1 MNIGKENRKTVLV
14 VDDSPDN
21 IMLLS
26 SILRNEYRVKAALDG
41 QAAFE
46 LAASPEPP
54 DLILLDIIM
63 PVLNG
68 FDTCARLKSAAATRD
83 IPVIFLTSRTEEED
97 ERRGFEVGAVDFI
110 SRPISPHIVRA
121 RIATH
126 LQLKAARDSLADRSA
141 WLEQEVARRIREN
154 KALQDVTMVAL
165 GSLAET
171 RNNETGNHIMRTK
184 SYIAELSNLLRNKPG
199 YAEYFEDGSIDLIIK
214 SAPLHDIGKVGIP
227 DNILLKPGKLTD
239 EEFEVMKTHT
249 TLGKE
254 AIEKAESLVEI
265 DTSFL
270 RFAREMAYTHH
281 ERWDG
286 RGYPRGL
293 AGTDIPISGRL
304 MAIADV
310 YDALISK
317 RVYKEAMS
325 FAEATKIISEE
336 AGSHFD
342 PDLVDSFKMIVDKFE
357 NIAKNWSDAG

>member
-1 MNIGKENRKTVLV
+1 VNECKEHRKTVLV

-21 IMLLS
+21 IVLLS
-26 SILRNEYRVKAALDG
+26 SILRGEYRVKAALEG
-41 QAAFE
+41 QAALE
-46 LAASPEPP
+46 LASSTEPP

-63 PVLNG
+63 PGLNG
-68 FDTCARLKSAAATRD
+68 FDTCAKLKADTAIKD

-141 WLEQEVARRIREN
+141 WLEQEVARRVREN

-184 SYIAELSNLLRNKPG
+184 SYIAELSNVLRSKPD
-199 YAEYFEDGSIDLIIK
+199 YEAYFKDGSIELIIK

-239 EEFEVMKTHT
+239 DEFEIMKTHT

-286 RGYPRGL
+286 KGYPCGL
-293 AGTDIPISGRL
+293 AGADIPLSGRL

-325 FAEATKIISEE
+325 FAEATKIIIGE

-342 PDLVDSFKMIVDKFE
+342 PELVKAFELIIDKFE
-357 NIAKNWSDAG
+357 SIAKNWSDAG

>member
-1 MNIGKENRKTVLV
+1 MSQGKEQRKTLLV

-21 IMLLS
+21 IVLLS
-26 SILRNEYRVKAALDG
+26 SILRSDYRVKAALDG
-41 QAAFE
+41 EAAIE
-46 LAASPEPP
+46 LAMSPEPP
-54 DLILLDIIM
+54 DLILLDIMM
-63 PVLNG
+63 PRLNG
-68 FDTCARLKSAAATRD
+68 FETCARLKSIAETKD
-83 IPVIFLTSRTEEED
+83 IPVIFLTSKTEEED

-110 SRPISPHIVRA
+110 SRPISPPLVRA

-126 LQLKAARDSLADRSA
+126 LQLKAARDFLADRSE
-141 WLEQEVARRIREN
+141 WLEKEVARRVREN

-184 SYIAELSNLLRNKPG
+184 SYIAELSKALRSKPSHEG
-199 YAEYFEDGSIDLIIK
+199 LFMDGSMELIIK

-286 RGYPRGL
+286 KGYPRGL
-293 AGTDIPISGRL
+293 AGAEIPISGRL

-325 FAEATKIISEE
+325 FEEAKRIISEE

-342 PDLVDSFKMIVDKFE
+342 PELVESFEMVVDTFE
-357 NIAKNWSDAG
+357 AIAKNWSDPG

>member
-1 MNIGKENRKTVLV
+1 
-14 VDDSPDN
+14 
-21 IMLLS
+21 MLLS
-26 SILRNEYRVKAALDG
+26 TILRSDYRVKAAIDG
-41 QAAFE
+41 VTAIESA
-46 LAASPEPP
+46 LSSEPP

-63 PVLNG
+63 PGMNG
-68 FDTCARLKSAAATRD
+68 FETCARLKANPLSKD

-126 LQLKAARDSLADRSA
+126 LQLKIARDFLADKSA

-184 SYIAELSNLLRNKPG
+184 SYIAELAGVLRG
-199 YAEYFEDGSIDLIIK
+199 TATYDGMFEDGSIELIVK

-227 DNILLKPGKLTD
+227 DSILLKPGKLTP
-239 EEFEVMKTHT
+239 EEFEIMKTHT
-249 TLGKE
+249 TLGRD
-254 AIEKAESLVEI
+254 AIEKAESLVEG

-286 RGYPRGL
+286 TGYPQGL
-293 AGTDIPISGRL
+293 AGTAIPLSGRL

-317 RVYKEAMS
+317 RIYKSA
-325 FAEATKIISEE
+325 ISHEE
-336 AGSHFD
+336 AAETIASESGTHFD
-342 PDLVDSFKMIVDKFE
+342 PELVKAFIRVADRFRKISKIWADKE
-357 NIAKNWSDAG
+357 

>member
-1 MNIGKENRKTVLV
+1 MAEHDERRKTVLV

-26 SILRNEYRVKAALDG
+26 SILRSDYRVKAAIDG
-41 QAAFE
+41 QTAIESA
-46 LAASPEPP
+46 LSSDPP

-63 PVLNG
+63 PGMNG
-68 FDTCARLKSAAATRD
+68 FDTCARLKANPLTKD

-110 SRPISPHIVRA
+110 SRPIGPHIVRA
-121 RIATH
+121 RIATQ
-126 LQLKAARDSLADRSA
+126 LQLKMARDILADRSA
-141 WLEQEVARRIREN
+141 WLEKEVAKRIREN
-154 KALQDVTMVAL
+154 RALQDVTMVAL

-184 SYIAELSNLLRNKPG
+184 GYIAELASTLHDAKG
-199 YAEYFEDGSIDLIIK
+199 YDEMFRDGSMELIVK

-227 DNILLKPGKLTD
+227 DNILLKPGKLTP
-239 EEFEVMKTHT
+239 EEFEIMKTHT
-249 TLGKE
+249 TLGRD
-254 AIEKAESLVEI
+254 AIEKAESLVES

-286 RGYPRGL
+286 TGYPQGL
-293 AGTDIPISGRL
+293 AGAAIPLSGRL

-310 YDALISK
+310 YDALIS
-317 RVYKEAMS
+317 RRIYKPAMNHAEAM
-325 FAEATKIISEE
+325 KIIVSES
-336 AGSHFD
+336 GSHFD
-342 PDLVDSFKMIVDKFE
+342 PELVKAFSAVANRFAE
-357 NIAKNWSDAG
+357 IAKTWVDAE